1 MRKSDIMLKQLL
13 AAAAEEE
20 RAVRALVRA
29 ESPIHFPDLASKKI
43 GPVKNP
49 SLHPEMR
56 AVTSSRK

>member
-29 ESPIHFPDLASKKI
+29 ESPIHFPDLASKKNQ
-43 GPVKNP
+43 P
-49 SLHPEMR
+49 R
-56 AVTSSRK
+56 